1 MISNIFIKV
10 LKLFACIQLLSS
22 CQNYD
27 EADSTIYF
35 VGDSEIANW
44 DLEASFPNRITRNLG
59 HDGMRL
65 KELSFMSIED
75 ENGIVVIEI
84 GINDINTIPIDND
97 YLENY
102 ESIVTCLG
110 GWRTLLLEVMP
121 TSDVNTNEIIRSSI
135 VI

>member
-1 MISNIFIKV
+1 
-10 LKLFACIQLLSS
+10 
-22 CQNYD
+22 
-27 EADSTIYF
+27 
-35 VGDSEIANW
+35 
-44 DLEASFPNRITRNLG
+44 
-59 HDGMRL
+59 
-65 KELSFMSIED
+65 MSIED

-84 GINDINTIPIDND
+84 GINDINTIPIDYD

-102 ESIVTCLG
+102 ESIVTSLG

>member
-10 LKLFACIQLLSS
+10 LKLF
-22 CQNYD
+22 
-27 EADSTIYF
+27 
-35 VGDSEIANW
+35 
-44 DLEASFPNRITRNLG
+44 
-59 HDGMRL
+59 
-65 KELSFMSIED
+65 
-75 ENGIVVIEI
+75 GIVVIEI

>member
-1 MISNIFIKV
+1 MIANIFIKV
-10 LKLFACIQLLSS
+10 LKLFVCIQLLSS

-27 EADSTIYF
+27 KSDNTIYF

-44 DLEASFPNRITRNLG
+44 GVEASFPNRITRNLG

-65 KELSFMSIED
+65 RELCFMSIED

-97 YLENY
+97 YLEHY
-102 ESIVTCLG
+102 
-110 GWRTLLLEVMP
+110 
-121 TSDVNTNEIIRSSI
+121 
-135 VI
+135 

>member
-1 MISNIFIKV
+1 M
-10 LKLFACIQLLSS
+10 CIQLLSS

-27 EADSTIYF
+27 KSYNTIYF

-44 DLEASFPNRITRNLG
+44 GVEASFPNRITRNLG

-65 KELSFMSIED
+65 RELCFMSIED

-97 YLENY
+97 YLEHY
-102 ESIVTCLG
+102 
-110 GWRTLLLEVMP
+110 
-121 TSDVNTNEIIRSSI
+121 
-135 VI
+135 

>member
-44 DLEASFPNRITRNLG
+44 DLGASFPNRITRNLG
-59 HDGMRL
+59 H
-65 KELSFMSIED
+65 
-75 ENGIVVIEI
+75 
-84 GINDINTIPIDND
+84 
-97 YLENY
+97 
-102 ESIVTCLG
+102 
-110 GWRTLLLEVMP
+110 
-121 TSDVNTNEIIRSSI
+121 NEIKGTQFHEY
-135 VI
+135 